1 MTLDSRGLSLACD
14 RRNFLKSTAALASL
28 ALWPVGSFGSPTTGL
43 SLSPRKKKPALIRG
57 AFFYPPADVVLAG
70 KNEDGWSKHEW
81 FTWPGNQFAPEQQQQ
96 KFLAQLQRLTAGLD
110 LTLALE
116 EKALYTDAGV
126 RAFIAS
132 LDSNKPDALL
142 LFNFYNTCSPK
153 IRLILEAWKGPIILY
168 HSVGASHQ
176 LPPEYFRTAPRV
188 QYIHSIENW
197 DALER
202 GLRAVHAMTRLQ
214 QSRLLRV
221 AGQFK
226 QQEETTEPFLG
237 VGIRGVPADEFNS
250 LFDETKL
257 SRDMERL
264 AKSVRS
270 HARGVTDLSSTA
282 FSDAVRSHAAVQEI
296 MRRHDADAITIE
308 CLMLKHRKPCLSF
321 ALNNGNLV
329 PCGCENDLNAS
340 LSLMLCTNCFGRG
353 GFQHNPEFDTDQ
365 NLYFGA
371 HCTCTTRLHGPRA
384 KETPYSLRP
393 FFHQL
398 PKSLALDV
406 EWPAGEAVTLCKY
419 HSGKKQL
426 DGWRGE
432 LVSSPTCP
440 PTGGCATRVL
450 VKVPDVKDI
459 CTIYGGP
466 HPILYC
472 GDFAAHLKTLAKLYG
487 LELRTNC

>member
-1 MTLDSRGLSLACD
+1 MTLSSNRLSLSCD
-14 RRNFLKSTAALASL
+14 RRTFIKSTTALAGL
-28 ALWPVGSFGSPTTGL
+28 ALWPMGTFGAVPNNL
-43 SLSPRKKKPALIRG
+43 LLSPRKKKPALIRG
-57 AFFYPPADVVLAG
+57 AFFYPPAEVVLTG
-70 KNEDGWSKHEW
+70 KAEDGWSKHEW
-81 FTWPGNQFAPEQQQQ
+81 FTWPGNQFAPEQQQA
-96 KFLAQLQRLTAGLD
+96 KFLDQLRRLTAGLD

-116 EKALYTDAGV
+116 EKALYTDAGI

-132 LDSNKPDALL
+132 LETNKPDALL
-142 LFNFYNTCSPK
+142 LFNFYNTFSAKLRP
-153 IRLILEAWKGPIILY
+153 ILDAWKGPIILY
-168 HSVGASHQ
+168 HPVGANHQ
-176 LPPEYFRTAPRV
+176 LPPEYFRTAPRL

-202 GLRAVHAMTRLQ
+202 GLRAVNAMTRMA

-226 QQEETTEPFLG
+226 EQKNTAEPFFG
-237 VGIRGVPADEFNS
+237 TAIRGVPAEEFNS
-250 LFDETKL
+250 LYDETRL

-264 AKSVRS
+264 AKSVRA
-270 HARGVTDLSSTA
+270 HARQVTDLSQAA
-282 FSDAVRSHAAVQEI
+282 FQDAVRSHAAVQEI
-296 MRRHDADAITIE
+296 LRRHEADAITIE

-321 ALNNGNLV
+321 ALNNGNLL

-340 LSLMLCTNCFGRG
+340 LTLMLGANCFGRG
-353 GFQHNPEFDTDQ
+353 GFQHNPEFDTEQ

-371 HCTCTTRLHGPRA
+371 HCTCTTRLRGPRE
-384 KETPYSLRP
+384 KEAVYSLRP

-398 PKSLALDV
+398 PKTLALDV
-406 EWPAGEAVTLCKY
+406 QWPVGETVTLCKY
-419 HSGKKQL
+419 HSGKNQL
-426 DGWRGE
+426 DAWRGQV
-432 LVSSPTCP
+432 VSSPTCP

-450 VKVPDVKDI
+450 VKIPGVEDV

-472 GDFAAHLKTLAKLYG
+472 GDFSAHLKTLAKLYE